1 MSLDSPVRGEN
12 SSDPNA
18 GCLAGSQALDSLD
31 KLVTSTES
39 YFHPSNAGHWTVA
52 VRPVWCRVILWA
64 NTRIQLTSFLHRLT
78 VEFCKRWK
86 EEELQTCKTPIVSCM
101 HLRRLLC

>member
-1 MSLDSPVRGEN
+1 MSMDNAIRGEDTA
-12 SSDPNA
+12 DPNA

-52 VRPVWCRVILWA
+52 V
-64 NTRIQLTSFLHRLT
+64 SRLY
-78 VEFCKRWK
+78 
-86 EEELQTCKTPIVSCM
+86 IVCSTIAEPSVS
-101 HLRRLLC
+101 